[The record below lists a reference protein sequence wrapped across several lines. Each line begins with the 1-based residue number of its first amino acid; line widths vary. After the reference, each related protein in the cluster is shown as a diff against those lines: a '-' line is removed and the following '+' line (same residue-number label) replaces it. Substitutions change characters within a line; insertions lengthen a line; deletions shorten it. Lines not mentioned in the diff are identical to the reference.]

1 MKARLKAIGVTV
13 ASLTA
18 LAATL
23 GAGVKW
29 R

>member
-1 MKARLKAIGVTV
+1 MKARLIKLGTTAAV
-13 ASLTA
+13 LTA
-18 LAATL
+18 LATTL

>member
-1 MKARLKAIGVTV
+1 MKARLRTIGVTV

-18 LAATL
+18 LVATL